1 MATSL
6 KNADRK
12 NKSRTITEI
21 IVRVPYSFIKYFY
34 DAL

>member
-12 NKSRTITEI
+12 NKSRTIIEI
-21 IVRVPYSFIKYFY
+21 IYQENLQLY
-34 DAL
+34 